1 MKRFDK
7 KLNAQDIINAIP
19 GGVAIYKV
27 SDIFET
33 VYYSDGVPALSGYS
47 RDEYDLLIK
56 QDAADLIYQE
66 DAAMVIRKIRQV
78 LEAGKSASFE
88 FRKQHRDGHIVWVNV
103 HARKIG
109 EDGGHPLLQC
119 VFHNISAF
127 KQAREELAHVINSI
141 PGGIAA
147 YDFNDMQNPRRLFC
161 SDGVAKLFGC
171 SDAADLQHYA
181 ANPWSMVFKEDY
193 QRVYDAF
200 QHMFISSDTLDLSYR
215 ITRKDQVLEWVHLN
229 GKAIN
234 GIFYAV
240 FTGMSDEAKLFQQIS
255 NEAAQ
260 GIYVI
265 DKKNHDLL
273 YYNENVELFLTG
285 KNNAWGKKCY
295 TALHDK
301 QTPCTFCPLSMIK
314 NIEKPQE
321 LTFANGKSYEI
332 RAKELEWNG
341 LPAYTLFIN
350 DITDKITSSRK
361 TEQLEQFYQTLVQNL
376 PGGIAVIRFDMAKK
390 QMLPE
395 YISEGFAAM
404 TGMSTVEAYA
414 LYKNDA
420 TAGVHPDDLDYII
433 GRLNQHLKKH
443 LDTCESIYRLRKK
456 DGSYIWIKNNSSLI
470 LRPNE
475 IPLIYAVYSDITK
488 EIEAQNKLRQK
499 YNDLLLR
506 QQNYPLSNEI
516 LSGYCDITA
525 NRILRIY
532 DKTGIDPLQKFG
544 FERQNFF
551 KGLATLIE
559 SPEERQHFL
568 NTFLNAPLLEKF
580 AQGINSQELECF
592 IRMPHDNS
600 GHYLKCVINMIE
612 SPDNGHTIGVLS
624 VLDLTQFK
632 INDQISMHLAHAHY
646 DFIATCDFNSDSYQ
660 LFFTNSKANLMPPE
674 QGSYSKNIVAFL
686 QTFTVPKDREFCMEM
701 FDPAN
706 MQRRLYH
713 ENSYSF
719 HYSLKDEQG
728 HIYTKNMIVFLIDQR
743 LNKVGMARADITD
756 YVREQRALL
765 NTLAYTFEQLSI
777 INLVTKE
784 FTMYTRKSVLQNLSP
799 YKCADFNRALH
810 KLSLPYTKLAA
821 DETAAEKF
829 SLPVILSRLAE
840 KPQGYEFTL
849 PYLANDG
856 SEKNKQIN
864 VLWGDE
870 GHHTICLVR
879 CDVTDIISAEKNSR
893 SVLQNALDLAQE
905 ANRAKTDFLSAM
917 SHDIRTPMNAIIGMT
932 DLALDDLDNRQH
944 LSEYLDIIKSSSSHL
959 LTLINDILD
968 MSRIEKGKL
977 KLARTSFNLSVE
989 IDRFCSRYQLLMDKN
1004 SLNFLHNAELLHCN
1018 CIGDTA
1024 QLQRIWDNL
1033 VSNACKFTP
1042 PGGTVTF
1049 SACELPSDNERLGW
1063 YKFTISDT
1071 GIGIDSES
1079 LQHLFDPFFRSSDVI
1094 SKHIEG
1100 SGLGLAI
1107 VKNIVDYKGGTISVT
1122 SRQGEGTTF
1131 TVTLPLHF
1139 DTAAEHPVEKPT
1151 HTFGSAD
1158 FDFSGKSLLLAE
1170 DHPINQKV
1178 AELILEKTGAAVT
1191 IVENGL
1197 QCTELFTGSA
1207 KGSFDAIL
1215 MDIQMPV
1222 MNGYEAAQAIR
1233 SSTHPQ
1239 SATIPIIAMTANA
1252 FAEDIKNALS
1262 AGMNAHIAKPI
1273 DPQKLYQ
1280 NAKTLLRIYV
1290 TVFLHFDYRLAQLQ
1304 TSRVS
1309 QIKKTP
1315 EKSRITSVTKAL
1327 RPGAC
1332 SWIYSSL
1339 TAAAKPK
1346 NKIYPV
1352 AVR

>member
-404 TGMSTVEAYA
+404 TGMSTDEAYA

-470 LRPNE
+470 LSPNE

-1004 SLNFLHNAELLHCN
+1004 SLNFLHNTELLHCN

-1079 LQHLFDPFFRSSDVI
+1079 LQHLFDPFFRSGDVI

-1273 DPQKLYQ
+1273 DPQKLYE
-1280 NAKTLLRIYV
+1280 TLAAY
-1290 TVFLHFDYRLAQLQ
+1290 
-1304 TSRVS
+1304 
-1309 QIKKTP
+1309 IK
-1315 EKSRITSVTKAL
+1315 
-1327 RPGAC
+1327 
-1332 SWIYSSL
+1332 
-1339 TAAAKPK
+1339 
-1346 NKIYPV
+1346 
-1352 AVR
+1352 

>member
-404 TGMSTVEAYA
+404 TGMSTDEAYA

-470 LRPNE
+470 LSPNE
-475 IPLIYAVYSDITK
+475 IPLVYAVYSDITK

-1004 SLNFLHNAELLHCN
+1004 SLNFLHNTELLHCN

-1273 DPQKLYQ
+1273 DPQKLYE
-1280 NAKTLLRIYV
+1280 TLAAY
-1290 TVFLHFDYRLAQLQ
+1290 
-1304 TSRVS
+1304 
-1309 QIKKTP
+1309 IK
-1315 EKSRITSVTKAL
+1315 
-1327 RPGAC
+1327 
-1332 SWIYSSL
+1332 
-1339 TAAAKPK
+1339 
-1346 NKIYPV
+1346 
-1352 AVR
+1352 

>member
-181 ANPWSMVFKEDY
+181 ANPWIMVFKEDY

-321 LTFANGKSYEI
+321 LTFSNGKSYEI

-404 TGMSTVEAYA
+404 TGMSTDEAYA

-470 LRPNE
+470 LSPNE

-559 SPEERQHFL
+559 SPEEREHFL

-674 QGSYSKNIVAFL
+674 QGSYSENIVAFL

-1273 DPQKLYQ
+1273 DPQKLYE
-1280 NAKTLLRIYV
+1280 TLAAY
-1290 TVFLHFDYRLAQLQ
+1290 
-1304 TSRVS
+1304 
-1309 QIKKTP
+1309 IK
-1315 EKSRITSVTKAL
+1315 
-1327 RPGAC
+1327 
-1332 SWIYSSL
+1332 
-1339 TAAAKPK
+1339 
-1346 NKIYPV
+1346 
-1352 AVR
+1352 

>member
-404 TGMSTVEAYA
+404 TGMSTDEAYA

-470 LRPNE
+470 LSPNE

-506 QQNYPLSNEI
+506 QKNYPLSNEI

-706 MQRRLYH
+706 MQRRLCH

-728 HIYTKNMIVFLIDQR
+728 HIYTKNMIIFLIDQR

-1004 SLNFLHNAELLHCN
+1004 SLNFLHNTELLHCN

-1139 DTAAEHPVEKPT
+1139 DTEAEHPVEKPT

-1273 DPQKLYQ
+1273 DPQKLYE
-1280 NAKTLLRIYV
+1280 TLAAY
-1290 TVFLHFDYRLAQLQ
+1290 
-1304 TSRVS
+1304 
-1309 QIKKTP
+1309 IK
-1315 EKSRITSVTKAL
+1315 
-1327 RPGAC
+1327 
-1332 SWIYSSL
+1332 
-1339 TAAAKPK
+1339 
-1346 NKIYPV
+1346 
-1352 AVR
+1352 

>member
-273 YYNENVELFLTG
+273 YYNENVDLFLSG
-285 KNNAWGKKCY
+285 KNNIWGQKCY
-295 TALHDK
+295 TALHNK
-301 QTPCTFCPLSMIK
+301 QAPCTFCPLPVIK
-314 NIEKPQE
+314 NSHKPQE

-404 TGMSTVEAYA
+404 TGMSTDEAYA

-433 GRLNQHLKKH
+433 DRLNQHLKNH

-470 LRPNE
+470 LSPNE
-475 IPLIYAVYSDITK
+475 IPLIYAVNSDITK
-488 EIEAQNKLRQK
+488 EREAQNKLRQK
-499 YNDLLLR
+499 YNDILLR

-516 LSGYCDITA
+516 ISGYCDITA
-525 NRILRIY
+525 SRILRIY

-632 INDQISMHLAHAHY
+632 INDQVSMHLAHAHY

-706 MQRRLYH
+706 MQRRLCH

-728 HIYTKNMIVFLIDQR
+728 HIYTKNMIIYLIDQR

-840 KPQGYEFTL
+840 KPLGYEFTL

-856 SEKNKQIN
+856 SEKHKQIN

-1139 DTAAEHPVEKPT
+1139 DTEAEHPVEKPT

-1273 DPQKLYQ
+1273 DPQKLYE
-1280 NAKTLLRIYV
+1280 TLAAY
-1290 TVFLHFDYRLAQLQ
+1290 
-1304 TSRVS
+1304 
-1309 QIKKTP
+1309 IK
-1315 EKSRITSVTKAL
+1315 
-1327 RPGAC
+1327 
-1332 SWIYSSL
+1332 
-1339 TAAAKPK
+1339 
-1346 NKIYPV
+1346 
-1352 AVR
+1352 

>member
-321 LTFANGKSYEI
+321 LTFSNGKSYEI

-404 TGMSTVEAYA
+404 TGMSTDEAYA

-470 LRPNE
+470 LSPNE

-506 QQNYPLSNEI
+506 QKNYPLSNEI

-1004 SLNFLHNAELLHCN
+1004 SLNFLHNTELLHCN

-1139 DTAAEHPVEKPT
+1139 DTEAEHPVEKPT

-1215 MDIQMPV
+1215 MDIQMPI

-1273 DPQKLYQ
+1273 DPQKLYE
-1280 NAKTLLRIYV
+1280 TLAAY
-1290 TVFLHFDYRLAQLQ
+1290 
-1304 TSRVS
+1304 
-1309 QIKKTP
+1309 IK
-1315 EKSRITSVTKAL
+1315 
-1327 RPGAC
+1327 
-1332 SWIYSSL
+1332 
-1339 TAAAKPK
+1339 
-1346 NKIYPV
+1346 
-1352 AVR
+1352 

>member
-321 LTFANGKSYEI
+321 LTFSNGKSYEI

-404 TGMSTVEAYA
+404 TGMSTDEAYA

-470 LRPNE
+470 LSPNE

-559 SPEERQHFL
+559 SPEEREHFL

-674 QGSYSKNIVAFL
+674 QGSYSENIIAFL

-1273 DPQKLYQ
+1273 DPQKLYE
-1280 NAKTLLRIYV
+1280 TLAAY
-1290 TVFLHFDYRLAQLQ
+1290 
-1304 TSRVS
+1304 
-1309 QIKKTP
+1309 IK
-1315 EKSRITSVTKAL
+1315 
-1327 RPGAC
+1327 
-1332 SWIYSSL
+1332 
-1339 TAAAKPK
+1339 
-1346 NKIYPV
+1346 
-1352 AVR
+1352 

>member
-1 MKRFDK
+1 MERFDK

-66 DAAMVIRKIRQV
+66 DAAMVIRKIRQL

-404 TGMSTVEAYA
+404 TGMSTDEAYA

-470 LRPNE
+470 LSPNE

-674 QGSYSKNIVAFL
+674 QGSYSENIVAFL

-1273 DPQKLYQ
+1273 DPQKLYE
-1280 NAKTLLRIYV
+1280 TLAAY
-1290 TVFLHFDYRLAQLQ
+1290 
-1304 TSRVS
+1304 
-1309 QIKKTP
+1309 IK
-1315 EKSRITSVTKAL
+1315 
-1327 RPGAC
+1327 
-1332 SWIYSSL
+1332 
-1339 TAAAKPK
+1339 
-1346 NKIYPV
+1346 
-1352 AVR
+1352 

>member
-33 VYYSDGVPALSGYS
+33 AYYSDGVPALSGYS

-404 TGMSTVEAYA
+404 TGMSTDEAYA

-470 LRPNE
+470 LSPNE

-1004 SLNFLHNAELLHCN
+1004 SN

-1273 DPQKLYQ
+1273 DPQKLYE
-1280 NAKTLLRIYV
+1280 TLAAY
-1290 TVFLHFDYRLAQLQ
+1290 
-1304 TSRVS
+1304 
-1309 QIKKTP
+1309 IK
-1315 EKSRITSVTKAL
+1315 
-1327 RPGAC
+1327 
-1332 SWIYSSL
+1332 
-1339 TAAAKPK
+1339 
-1346 NKIYPV
+1346 
-1352 AVR
+1352 

>member
-1 MKRFDK
+1 MSSCLSGGGSAMKRFDK

-56 QDAADLIYQE
+56 QDASDLIYQE

-321 LTFANGKSYEI
+321 LTFSNGKSYEI

-404 TGMSTVEAYA
+404 TGMSTDEAYA

-470 LRPNE
+470 LSPNE

-488 EIEAQNKLRQK
+488 EIAAQNKLRQK

-1004 SLNFLHNAELLHCN
+1004 SLNFLHNTELLHCN

-1049 SACELPSDNERLGW
+1049 SACELPSDNERLVW

-1107 VKNIVDYKGGTISVT
+1107 VKNIVDYKGGTISVA
-1122 SRQGEGTTF
+1122 SKPGEGTTF

-1273 DPQKLYQ
+1273 DPQKLYE
-1280 NAKTLLRIYV
+1280 TLAAY
-1290 TVFLHFDYRLAQLQ
+1290 
-1304 TSRVS
+1304 
-1309 QIKKTP
+1309 IK
-1315 EKSRITSVTKAL
+1315 
-1327 RPGAC
+1327 
-1332 SWIYSSL
+1332 
-1339 TAAAKPK
+1339 
-1346 NKIYPV
+1346 
-1352 AVR
+1352 

>member
-1 MKRFDK
+1 MSSCLSGGGSAMKRFDK

-33 VYYSDGVPALSGYS
+33 VYYSDDVPALSGYS

-127 KQAREELAHVINSI
+127 QQAREELAHVINSI

-404 TGMSTVEAYA
+404 TGMSTDEAYA

-470 LRPNE
+470 LSPNE

-1273 DPQKLYQ
+1273 DPQKLYE
-1280 NAKTLLRIYV
+1280 TLAAY
-1290 TVFLHFDYRLAQLQ
+1290 
-1304 TSRVS
+1304 
-1309 QIKKTP
+1309 IK
-1315 EKSRITSVTKAL
+1315 
-1327 RPGAC
+1327 
-1332 SWIYSSL
+1332 
-1339 TAAAKPK
+1339 
-1346 NKIYPV
+1346 
-1352 AVR
+1352 

>member
-321 LTFANGKSYEI
+321 LTFSNGKSYEI

-404 TGMSTVEAYA
+404 TGMSTDEAYA

-470 LRPNE
+470 LSPNE

-506 QQNYPLSNEI
+506 QKNYPLSNEI

-559 SPEERQHFL
+559 SPEEREHFL

-1004 SLNFLHNAELLHCN
+1004 SLNFLHNTELLHCN

-1215 MDIQMPV
+1215 MDIQMPI

-1273 DPQKLYQ
+1273 DPQKLYE
-1280 NAKTLLRIYV
+1280 TLAAY
-1290 TVFLHFDYRLAQLQ
+1290 
-1304 TSRVS
+1304 
-1309 QIKKTP
+1309 IK
-1315 EKSRITSVTKAL
+1315 
-1327 RPGAC
+1327 
-1332 SWIYSSL
+1332 
-1339 TAAAKPK
+1339 
-1346 NKIYPV
+1346 
-1352 AVR
+1352 

>member
-321 LTFANGKSYEI
+321 LTFSNGKSYEI

-404 TGMSTVEAYA
+404 TGMSTDEAYA

-470 LRPNE
+470 LSPNE

-488 EIEAQNKLRQK
+488 EIAAQNKLRQK

-674 QGSYSKNIVAFL
+674 QGSYGKNIVAFL
-686 QTFTVPKDREFCMEM
+686 QTFSVPKDREFCMEM

-840 KPQGYEFTL
+840 KPLGYEFTL

-856 SEKNKQIN
+856 SEKHKQIN

-1273 DPQKLYQ
+1273 DPQKLYE
-1280 NAKTLLRIYV
+1280 TLAAY
-1290 TVFLHFDYRLAQLQ
+1290 
-1304 TSRVS
+1304 
-1309 QIKKTP
+1309 IK
-1315 EKSRITSVTKAL
+1315 
-1327 RPGAC
+1327 
-1332 SWIYSSL
+1332 
-1339 TAAAKPK
+1339 
-1346 NKIYPV
+1346 
-1352 AVR
+1352 

>member
-404 TGMSTVEAYA
+404 TGMSTDEAYA

-1107 VKNIVDYKGGTISVT
+1107 VKNIVDYKGGTISVP

-1139 DTAAEHPVEKPT
+1139 DTEAEHPVEKPT

-1273 DPQKLYQ
+1273 DPQKLYE
-1280 NAKTLLRIYV
+1280 TLAAY
-1290 TVFLHFDYRLAQLQ
+1290 
-1304 TSRVS
+1304 
-1309 QIKKTP
+1309 IK
-1315 EKSRITSVTKAL
+1315 
-1327 RPGAC
+1327 
-1332 SWIYSSL
+1332 
-1339 TAAAKPK
+1339 
-1346 NKIYPV
+1346 
-1352 AVR
+1352 

>member
-1 MKRFDK
+1 MSSCLSGGGSAMKRFDK

-181 ANPWSMVFKEDY
+181 ANPLSMVFKEDY

-856 SEKNKQIN
+856 SEKHKQIN

-1273 DPQKLYQ
+1273 DPQKLYE
-1280 NAKTLLRIYV
+1280 TLAAY
-1290 TVFLHFDYRLAQLQ
+1290 
-1304 TSRVS
+1304 
-1309 QIKKTP
+1309 IK
-1315 EKSRITSVTKAL
+1315 
-1327 RPGAC
+1327 
-1332 SWIYSSL
+1332 
-1339 TAAAKPK
+1339 
-1346 NKIYPV
+1346 
-1352 AVR
+1352 

>member
-181 ANPWSMVFKEDY
+181 ANPWSMVFKEYY

-404 TGMSTVEAYA
+404 TGMSTDEAYA

-470 LRPNE
+470 LSPNE

-1004 SLNFLHNAELLHCN
+1004 SLNFLHNTELLHCN

-1107 VKNIVDYKGGTISVT
+1107 VKNIVDYKGGTISVA
-1122 SRQGEGTTF
+1122 SKPGEGTTF

-1170 DHPINQKV
+1170 DHPINQKI

-1273 DPQKLYQ
+1273 DPQKLYE
-1280 NAKTLLRIYV
+1280 TLAAY
-1290 TVFLHFDYRLAQLQ
+1290 
-1304 TSRVS
+1304 
-1309 QIKKTP
+1309 IK
-1315 EKSRITSVTKAL
+1315 
-1327 RPGAC
+1327 
-1332 SWIYSSL
+1332 
-1339 TAAAKPK
+1339 
-1346 NKIYPV
+1346 
-1352 AVR
+1352 

>member
-404 TGMSTVEAYA
+404 TGMSTDEAYA

-470 LRPNE
+470 LSPNE

-488 EIEAQNKLRQK
+488 EIAAQNKLRQK

-1004 SLNFLHNAELLHCN
+1004 SLNFLHNTELLHCN

-1233 SSTHPQ
+1233 SSIHPQ

-1273 DPQKLYQ
+1273 DPQKLYE
-1280 NAKTLLRIYV
+1280 TLAAY
-1290 TVFLHFDYRLAQLQ
+1290 
-1304 TSRVS
+1304 
-1309 QIKKTP
+1309 IK
-1315 EKSRITSVTKAL
+1315 
-1327 RPGAC
+1327 
-1332 SWIYSSL
+1332 
-1339 TAAAKPK
+1339 
-1346 NKIYPV
+1346 
-1352 AVR
+1352 

>member
-321 LTFANGKSYEI
+321 LTFSNGKSYEI

-404 TGMSTVEAYA
+404 TGMSTDEAYA

-470 LRPNE
+470 LSPNE

-488 EIEAQNKLRQK
+488 EIAAQNKLRQK

-879 CDVTDIISAEKNSR
+879 CDVTDIIRAEKNSR

-1004 SLNFLHNAELLHCN
+1004 SLNFLHNTELLHCN

-1273 DPQKLYQ
+1273 DPQKLYE
-1280 NAKTLLRIYV
+1280 TLAAY
-1290 TVFLHFDYRLAQLQ
+1290 
-1304 TSRVS
+1304 
-1309 QIKKTP
+1309 IK
-1315 EKSRITSVTKAL
+1315 
-1327 RPGAC
+1327 
-1332 SWIYSSL
+1332 
-1339 TAAAKPK
+1339 
-1346 NKIYPV
+1346 
-1352 AVR
+1352 

>member
-376 PGGIAVIRFDMAKK
+376 PGGIAVIRFDIAKK

-404 TGMSTVEAYA
+404 TGMSTDEAYA

-470 LRPNE
+470 LSPNE

-1004 SLNFLHNAELLHCN
+1004 SLNFLHNTELLHCN

-1273 DPQKLYQ
+1273 DPQKLYE
-1280 NAKTLLRIYV
+1280 TLAAY
-1290 TVFLHFDYRLAQLQ
+1290 
-1304 TSRVS
+1304 
-1309 QIKKTP
+1309 IK
-1315 EKSRITSVTKAL
+1315 
-1327 RPGAC
+1327 
-1332 SWIYSSL
+1332 
-1339 TAAAKPK
+1339 
-1346 NKIYPV
+1346 
-1352 AVR
+1352 

>member
-1 MKRFDK
+1 MSCLSGGGSAMKRFDK

-295 TALHDK
+295 TALHNK

-404 TGMSTVEAYA
+404 TGMSTDEAYA

-470 LRPNE
+470 LSPNE

-525 NRILRIY
+525 NSILRIY

-728 HIYTKNMIVFLIDQR
+728 HIYTKNIIVFLIDQR

-1004 SLNFLHNAELLHCN
+1004 SLNFLHNTELLHCN

-1252 FAEDIKNALS
+1252 FAEDIKTALS

-1273 DPQKLYQ
+1273 DPQKLYE
-1280 NAKTLLRIYV
+1280 TLAAY
-1290 TVFLHFDYRLAQLQ
+1290 
-1304 TSRVS
+1304 
-1309 QIKKTP
+1309 IK
-1315 EKSRITSVTKAL
+1315 
-1327 RPGAC
+1327 
-1332 SWIYSSL
+1332 
-1339 TAAAKPK
+1339 
-1346 NKIYPV
+1346 
-1352 AVR
+1352 

>member
-1233 SSTHPQ
+1233 SSIHPQ

-1273 DPQKLYQ
+1273 DPQKLYE
-1280 NAKTLLRIYV
+1280 TLAAY
-1290 TVFLHFDYRLAQLQ
+1290 
-1304 TSRVS
+1304 
-1309 QIKKTP
+1309 IK
-1315 EKSRITSVTKAL
+1315 
-1327 RPGAC
+1327 
-1332 SWIYSSL
+1332 
-1339 TAAAKPK
+1339 
-1346 NKIYPV
+1346 
-1352 AVR
+1352 

>member
-321 LTFANGKSYEI
+321 LTFSNGKSYEI

-404 TGMSTVEAYA
+404 TGMSNDEAYA

-470 LRPNE
+470 LSPNE

-488 EIEAQNKLRQK
+488 EIAAQNKLRQK

-1004 SLNFLHNAELLHCN
+1004 SLNFLHNTELLHCN

-1107 VKNIVDYKGGTISVT
+1107 VKNIVDYKGGTISVA
-1122 SRQGEGTTF
+1122 SKPGEGTTF

-1273 DPQKLYQ
+1273 DPQKLYE
-1280 NAKTLLRIYV
+1280 TLAAY
-1290 TVFLHFDYRLAQLQ
+1290 
-1304 TSRVS
+1304 
-1309 QIKKTP
+1309 IK
-1315 EKSRITSVTKAL
+1315 
-1327 RPGAC
+1327 
-1332 SWIYSSL
+1332 
-1339 TAAAKPK
+1339 
-1346 NKIYPV
+1346 
-1352 AVR
+1352 

>member
-404 TGMSTVEAYA
+404 TGMSTDEAYA

-470 LRPNE
+470 LSPNE

-1004 SLNFLHNAELLHCN
+1004 SLNFLHNTELLHCN

-1122 SRQGEGTTF
+1122 SRQGVGTTF

-1215 MDIQMPV
+1215 MDIQMPI

-1273 DPQKLYQ
+1273 DPQKLYE
-1280 NAKTLLRIYV
+1280 TLAAY
-1290 TVFLHFDYRLAQLQ
+1290 
-1304 TSRVS
+1304 
-1309 QIKKTP
+1309 IK
-1315 EKSRITSVTKAL
+1315 
-1327 RPGAC
+1327 
-1332 SWIYSSL
+1332 
-1339 TAAAKPK
+1339 
-1346 NKIYPV
+1346 
-1352 AVR
+1352 

>member
-56 QDAADLIYQE
+56 QDASDLIYQE

-109 EDGGHPLLQC
+109 EDVGHPLLQC

-321 LTFANGKSYEI
+321 LTFSNGKSYEI

-404 TGMSTVEAYA
+404 TGMSTDEAYA

-470 LRPNE
+470 LSPNE

-488 EIEAQNKLRQK
+488 EIAAQNKLRQK

-1004 SLNFLHNAELLHCN
+1004 SLNFLHNTELLHCN

-1107 VKNIVDYKGGTISVT
+1107 VKNIVDYKGGTISVA
-1122 SRQGEGTTF
+1122 SKPGEGTTF

-1273 DPQKLYQ
+1273 DPQKLYE
-1280 NAKTLLRIYV
+1280 TLAAY
-1290 TVFLHFDYRLAQLQ
+1290 
-1304 TSRVS
+1304 
-1309 QIKKTP
+1309 IK
-1315 EKSRITSVTKAL
+1315 
-1327 RPGAC
+1327 
-1332 SWIYSSL
+1332 
-1339 TAAAKPK
+1339 
-1346 NKIYPV
+1346 
-1352 AVR
+1352 

>member
-404 TGMSTVEAYA
+404 TGMSTDEAYA

-470 LRPNE
+470 LSPNE

-525 NRILRIY
+525 NSILRIY

-728 HIYTKNMIVFLIDQR
+728 HIYTKNIIVFLIDQR

-1004 SLNFLHNAELLHCN
+1004 SLNFLHNTELLHCN

-1273 DPQKLYQ
+1273 DPQKLYE
-1280 NAKTLLRIYV
+1280 TLAAY
-1290 TVFLHFDYRLAQLQ
+1290 
-1304 TSRVS
+1304 
-1309 QIKKTP
+1309 IK
-1315 EKSRITSVTKAL
+1315 
-1327 RPGAC
+1327 
-1332 SWIYSSL
+1332 
-1339 TAAAKPK
+1339 
-1346 NKIYPV
+1346 
-1352 AVR
+1352 

>member
-404 TGMSTVEAYA
+404 TGMSTDEAYA

-470 LRPNE
+470 LSPNE

-1004 SLNFLHNAELLHCN
+1004 SLNFLHNTELLHCN

-1049 SACELPSDNERLGW
+1049 SACELPSDNKRLGW

-1273 DPQKLYQ
+1273 DPQKLYE
-1280 NAKTLLRIYV
+1280 TLAAY
-1290 TVFLHFDYRLAQLQ
+1290 
-1304 TSRVS
+1304 
-1309 QIKKTP
+1309 IK
-1315 EKSRITSVTKAL
+1315 
-1327 RPGAC
+1327 
-1332 SWIYSSL
+1332 
-1339 TAAAKPK
+1339 
-1346 NKIYPV
+1346 
-1352 AVR
+1352 

>member
-321 LTFANGKSYEI
+321 LTFSNGKSYEI

-404 TGMSTVEAYA
+404 TGMSTDEAYA

-470 LRPNE
+470 LSPNE

-559 SPEERQHFL
+559 SPEEREHFL

-674 QGSYSKNIVAFL
+674 QGSYSENIVAFL

-743 LNKVGMARADITD
+743 LDKVGMARADITD

-1273 DPQKLYQ
+1273 DPQKLYE
-1280 NAKTLLRIYV
+1280 TLAAY
-1290 TVFLHFDYRLAQLQ
+1290 
-1304 TSRVS
+1304 
-1309 QIKKTP
+1309 IK
-1315 EKSRITSVTKAL
+1315 
-1327 RPGAC
+1327 
-1332 SWIYSSL
+1332 
-1339 TAAAKPK
+1339 
-1346 NKIYPV
+1346 
-1352 AVR
+1352 

>member
-19 GGVAIYKV
+19 GGFAIYKV

-404 TGMSTVEAYA
+404 TGMSTDEAYA

-470 LRPNE
+470 LSPNE

-1004 SLNFLHNAELLHCN
+1004 SLNFLHNTELLHCN

-1215 MDIQMPV
+1215 MDIQMPI

-1273 DPQKLYQ
+1273 DPQKLYE
-1280 NAKTLLRIYV
+1280 TLAAY
-1290 TVFLHFDYRLAQLQ
+1290 
-1304 TSRVS
+1304 
-1309 QIKKTP
+1309 IK
-1315 EKSRITSVTKAL
+1315 
-1327 RPGAC
+1327 
-1332 SWIYSSL
+1332 
-1339 TAAAKPK
+1339 
-1346 NKIYPV
+1346 
-1352 AVR
+1352 

>member
-404 TGMSTVEAYA
+404 TGMSTDEAYA

-470 LRPNE
+470 LSPNE

-1004 SLNFLHNAELLHCN
+1004 SLNFLHNTELLHCN

-1100 SGLGLAI
+1100 SGPGLAI

-1215 MDIQMPV
+1215 MDIQMPI

-1273 DPQKLYQ
+1273 DPQKLYE
-1280 NAKTLLRIYV
+1280 TLAAY
-1290 TVFLHFDYRLAQLQ
+1290 
-1304 TSRVS
+1304 
-1309 QIKKTP
+1309 IK
-1315 EKSRITSVTKAL
+1315 
-1327 RPGAC
+1327 
-1332 SWIYSSL
+1332 
-1339 TAAAKPK
+1339 
-1346 NKIYPV
+1346 
-1352 AVR
+1352 

>member
-404 TGMSTVEAYA
+404 TGMSTDEAYA

-470 LRPNE
+470 LSPNE

-1004 SLNFLHNAELLHCN
+1004 SLNFLHNTELLHCN

-1273 DPQKLYQ
+1273 DPQKLYE
-1280 NAKTLLRIYV
+1280 TLAAY
-1290 TVFLHFDYRLAQLQ
+1290 
-1304 TSRVS
+1304 
-1309 QIKKTP
+1309 IK
-1315 EKSRITSVTKAL
+1315 
-1327 RPGAC
+1327 
-1332 SWIYSSL
+1332 
-1339 TAAAKPK
+1339 
-1346 NKIYPV
+1346 
-1352 AVR
+1352 

>member
-321 LTFANGKSYEI
+321 LTFSNGKSYEI

-404 TGMSTVEAYA
+404 TGMSTDEAYA

-470 LRPNE
+470 LSPNE

-488 EIEAQNKLRQK
+488 EREAQNKLRQK
-499 YNDLLLR
+499 YNDILLR

-516 LSGYCDITA
+516 ISGYCDITA
-525 NRILRIY
+525 SRILRIY

-1273 DPQKLYQ
+1273 DPQKLYE
-1280 NAKTLLRIYV
+1280 TLAAY
-1290 TVFLHFDYRLAQLQ
+1290 
-1304 TSRVS
+1304 
-1309 QIKKTP
+1309 IK
-1315 EKSRITSVTKAL
+1315 
-1327 RPGAC
+1327 
-1332 SWIYSSL
+1332 
-1339 TAAAKPK
+1339 
-1346 NKIYPV
+1346 
-1352 AVR
+1352 

>member
-321 LTFANGKSYEI
+321 LTFSNGKSYEI

-404 TGMSTVEAYA
+404 TGMSTDEAYA

-420 TAGVHPDDLDYII
+420 TAGLHPDDLDYII

-470 LRPNE
+470 LSPNE

-600 GHYLKCVINMIE
+600 GHYIKCVINMIE

-784 FTMYTRKSVLQNLSP
+784 FTMYTRKAVLQNLSP

-1004 SLNFLHNAELLHCN
+1004 SLNFLHNTELLHCN

-1273 DPQKLYQ
+1273 DPQKLYE
-1280 NAKTLLRIYV
+1280 TLAAY
-1290 TVFLHFDYRLAQLQ
+1290 
-1304 TSRVS
+1304 
-1309 QIKKTP
+1309 IK
-1315 EKSRITSVTKAL
+1315 
-1327 RPGAC
+1327 
-1332 SWIYSSL
+1332 
-1339 TAAAKPK
+1339 
-1346 NKIYPV
+1346 
-1352 AVR
+1352 

>member
-879 CDVTDIISAEKNSR
+879 CDVTGIISAEKNSR

-1273 DPQKLYQ
+1273 DPQKLYE
-1280 NAKTLLRIYV
+1280 TLAAY
-1290 TVFLHFDYRLAQLQ
+1290 
-1304 TSRVS
+1304 
-1309 QIKKTP
+1309 IK
-1315 EKSRITSVTKAL
+1315 
-1327 RPGAC
+1327 
-1332 SWIYSSL
+1332 
-1339 TAAAKPK
+1339 
-1346 NKIYPV
+1346 
-1352 AVR
+1352 

>member
-1 MKRFDK
+1 MSSCLSGGGSAMKRFDK

-33 VYYSDGVPALSGYS
+33 VYYSDGVPSLSGYS

-56 QDAADLIYQE
+56 QDASDLIYQE

-321 LTFANGKSYEI
+321 LTFSNGKSYEI

-404 TGMSTVEAYA
+404 TGMSTDEAYA

-470 LRPNE
+470 LSPNE

-488 EIEAQNKLRQK
+488 EIAAQNKLRQK

-568 NTFLNAPLLEKF
+568 NTFLNAPLLGKF

-1107 VKNIVDYKGGTISVT
+1107 VKNIVDYKGGTISVA
-1122 SRQGEGTTF
+1122 SKPGEGTTF

-1273 DPQKLYQ
+1273 DPQKLYE
-1280 NAKTLLRIYV
+1280 TLAAY
-1290 TVFLHFDYRLAQLQ
+1290 
-1304 TSRVS
+1304 
-1309 QIKKTP
+1309 IK
-1315 EKSRITSVTKAL
+1315 
-1327 RPGAC
+1327 
-1332 SWIYSSL
+1332 
-1339 TAAAKPK
+1339 
-1346 NKIYPV
+1346 
-1352 AVR
+1352 

>member
-829 SLPVILSRLAE
+829 SLPVILSRLVE

-1273 DPQKLYQ
+1273 DPQKLYE
-1280 NAKTLLRIYV
+1280 TLAAY
-1290 TVFLHFDYRLAQLQ
+1290 
-1304 TSRVS
+1304 
-1309 QIKKTP
+1309 IK
-1315 EKSRITSVTKAL
+1315 
-1327 RPGAC
+1327 
-1332 SWIYSSL
+1332 
-1339 TAAAKPK
+1339 
-1346 NKIYPV
+1346 
-1352 AVR
+1352 

>member
-321 LTFANGKSYEI
+321 LTFSNGKSYEI

-404 TGMSTVEAYA
+404 TGMSTDEAYA

-470 LRPNE
+470 LSPNE

-488 EIEAQNKLRQK
+488 EIAAQNKLRQK

-674 QGSYSKNIVAFL
+674 QGSYGKNIVAFL

-840 KPQGYEFTL
+840 KPLGYEFTL

-856 SEKNKQIN
+856 SEKHKQIN

-905 ANRAKTDFLSAM
+905 ANRTKTDFLSAM

-1273 DPQKLYQ
+1273 DPQKLYE
-1280 NAKTLLRIYV
+1280 TLAAY
-1290 TVFLHFDYRLAQLQ
+1290 
-1304 TSRVS
+1304 
-1309 QIKKTP
+1309 IK
-1315 EKSRITSVTKAL
+1315 
-1327 RPGAC
+1327 
-1332 SWIYSSL
+1332 
-1339 TAAAKPK
+1339 
-1346 NKIYPV
+1346 
-1352 AVR
+1352 

>member
-404 TGMSTVEAYA
+404 TGMSTDEAYA

-470 LRPNE
+470 LSPNE

-674 QGSYSKNIVAFL
+674 QGSYSENIVAFL

-1215 MDIQMPV
+1215 MDIQMPI

-1273 DPQKLYQ
+1273 DPQKLYE
-1280 NAKTLLRIYV
+1280 TLAAY
-1290 TVFLHFDYRLAQLQ
+1290 
-1304 TSRVS
+1304 
-1309 QIKKTP
+1309 IK
-1315 EKSRITSVTKAL
+1315 
-1327 RPGAC
+1327 
-1332 SWIYSSL
+1332 
-1339 TAAAKPK
+1339 
-1346 NKIYPV
+1346 
-1352 AVR
+1352 

>member
-301 QTPCTFCPLSMIK
+301 QTPCTFCPLSIIK

-404 TGMSTVEAYA
+404 TGMSNDEAYA

-879 CDVTDIISAEKNSR
+879 CDVTDIIRAEKNSR

-1273 DPQKLYQ
+1273 DPQKLYE
-1280 NAKTLLRIYV
+1280 TLAAY
-1290 TVFLHFDYRLAQLQ
+1290 
-1304 TSRVS
+1304 
-1309 QIKKTP
+1309 IK
-1315 EKSRITSVTKAL
+1315 
-1327 RPGAC
+1327 
-1332 SWIYSSL
+1332 
-1339 TAAAKPK
+1339 
-1346 NKIYPV
+1346 
-1352 AVR
+1352 